1 MKLFDQVLDLLTE
14 ILIMI
19 LIEKFKQILFE
30 SYIRKE
36 LLKEKFKT
44 VEEILF

>member
-1 MKLFDQVLDLLTE
+1 MKLFDQMLDLLAETVT
-14 ILIMI
+14 MI